1 MGGSNSIICM
11 NSLNE
16 NINENNNIEDNFIN
30 DYNKEISYEN
40 GYKIVRSMDNRR
52 GSLREYKTDKYK

>member
-1 MGGSNSIICM
+1 MGGSNSIMCM

-16 NINENNNIEDNFIN
+16 NIIENNNIEDNNIN
-30 DYNKEISYEN
+30 EYNKEISYEN